1 MWFYKNGIKF
11 FPNQLETRMTHPLA
25 QKTFPAVSGAKFGA
39 SIINLTPSVHPLY
52 MNVEWATEC
61 NGKVASRNYLLSYS
75 DPVLTKANL
84 ECFPYEG
91 EVIGRNSAAA
101 IIILTL
107 GIKPEKDKVKFS
119 FVSSD
124 GQSLEDEPIVWQKK
138 RGTKTYTTI

>member
-1 MWFYKNGIKF
+1 
-11 FPNQLETRMTHPLA
+11 MTHPLA
-25 QKTFPAVSGAKFGA
+25 QKTFPAVSGTKFSA

-52 MNVEWATEC
+52 MNVEWTTEC
-61 NGKVASRNYLLSYS
+61 NGKVASQNYLLGYN
-75 DPVLTKANL
+75 DPTLTKANL
-84 ECFPYEG
+84 QCFPYEG

-119 FVSSD
+119 FVTSD

-138 RGTKTYTTI
+138 RGAKAYVAL